1 MNNSVLIVDEV
12 HPILLETFNQ
22 NNIQYT
28 YLPKIKLD
36 EVLQISKTI
45 SGIIIR
51 SKFKIDKKFIDTAVN
66 LKIIGRVGAGL
77 ENIDTQYC
85 KVKNIEVVNSPEG
98 NRDAV
103 GEHALGMILSLFN
116 NLNKCNNQLKLG
128 IWDREGNR
136 GIELSGKTVGI
147 IGYGN
152 MGSAF
157 AEKLSGFN
165 VNVIAYDKY
174 KFNYSNNFA
183 KETNLDEI
191 FEKTDVLSIHTPQ
204 TEETIN
210 MINSD
215 FISKFRK
222 NIYIVNTARGKI
234 VNTNDLV
241 SQLKTGKIL
250 GACLDVLEFEK
261 LNFEEIF
268 GNNSSQ
274 SFNYLVN
281 SEKVLLSPHVA
292 GWTNESYYKISKIIA
307 NKFTKILLDT

>member
-1 MNNSVLIVDEV
+1 
-12 HPILLETFNQ
+12 
-22 NNIQYT
+22 
-28 YLPKIKLD
+28 LPKIKLD

-210 MINSD
+210 MINSE

-307 NKFTKILLDT
+307 NKFTKILLGT

>member
-210 MINSD
+210 MINSE

>member
-28 YLPKIKLD
+28 YLPKIKLY

-210 MINSD
+210 MINSE